1 MKIKYV
7 HTNLVSK
14 DWEKLAKFYVDVF
27 SCKYKYPERDL
38 NGKWLD
44 NLTAITNSHIH
55 GIHLILPGYEGD
67 GPTLEIFQ
75 YNNNVIKVLGAYT
88 TMFPFMKIIF
98 RPFIYHEVRR
108 KIEENPDT
116 CLAVGLMGPG
126 IAGIEG
132 SYKNEKEL
140 ESFIHKTFRE
150 DRIISYF
157 EPIRQ
162 NGNKAS

>member
-75 YNNNVIKVLGAYT
+75 YDNNV
-88 TMFPFMKIIF
+88 
-98 RPFIYHEVRR
+98 
-108 KIEENPDT
+108 
-116 CLAVGLMGPG
+116 
-126 IAGIEG
+126 
-132 SYKNEKEL
+132 KNENKHINTEGFGHIAFLVDDVEKCFNEL
-140 ESFIHKTFRE
+140 IKYGGSKVGEIVKSNIENVGNIHVVYAKDPE
-150 DRIISYF
+150 GNII
-157 EPIRQ
+157 EIQ
-162 NGNKAS
+162 KWE